1 LCRRTE
7 LSASN
12 QSTDCP
18 APIHRALRSIL
29 LSDQLST
36 VAKTLRV
43 LEAFS
48 YAEPVLGVS
57 ELARKLGMGKSS
69 VHRALSTLLE
79 HGYVSKT
86 ADDRYRLGLKL
97 HELGQLVVS
106 GIRLHE
112 VAREPLDRLRSNC
125 HEAIHLAVVDGADVV
140 YIDRFESPG
149 TARMFNR
156 LGRRMP
162 AHVTSSG
169 KCILAFGEPTLTE
182 TVLARGLSRLAPRSI
197 TTKSVFI
204 DCLAKVR
211 SDGYAVSVEESQPGV
226 TSVAAPVFGRDGS
239 CIAAVSLVGA
249 AMAMTDEQLPKFTG
263 MVRKC
268 AREISDG
275 MGFGQVRRVGAPIS

>member
-1 LCRRTE
+1 M
-7 LSASN
+7 
-12 QSTDCP
+12 
-18 APIHRALRSIL
+18 
-29 LSDQLST
+29 SDQLST

-57 ELARKLGMGKSS
+57 ELARKLDMGKSS

-112 VAREPLDRLRSNC
+112 VARDPIDRLRRGC
-125 HEAIHLAVVDGADVV
+125 QEAVHLAVLDRADVV

-169 KCILAFGEPTLTE
+169 KCMLAFGDPALTE
-182 TVLARGLSRLAPRSI
+182 QVITRGLTRLAPRSI
-197 TTKSVFI
+197 TTKSVFV

-211 SDGYAVSVEESQPGV
+211 NDGYAISAEESQPGV
-226 TSVAAPVFGRDGS
+226 TSVAAPVFGPDGG
-239 CIAAVSLVGA
+239 CIAAVSVVGA
-249 AMAMTDEQLPKFTG
+249 ALTLTNHAIPKYVG
-263 MVRKC
+263 LVRRC

-275 MGFGQVRRVGAPIS
+275 MGFGQPRRLPA

>member
-1 LCRRTE
+1 M
-7 LSASN
+7 
-12 QSTDCP
+12 
-18 APIHRALRSIL
+18 
-29 LSDQLST
+29 SDQLST

-48 YAEPVLGVS
+48 YAEPILGVS
-57 ELARKLGMGKSS
+57 ELARKLDMGKSS

-106 GIRLHE
+106 GLRLHE
-112 VAREPLDRLRSNC
+112 VARDPLDRLRTSC
-125 HEAIHLAVVDGADVV
+125 KEAVHLAVLDGTDVV
-140 YIDRFESPG
+140 YIDRFESAG

-169 KCILAFGEPTLTE
+169 KCLVAFGEPHLTDA
-182 TVLARGLSRLAPRSI
+182 VLAKGLARLAPRSI
-197 TTKSVFI
+197 TTKSLFVE
-204 DCLAKVR
+204 CLTRVR
-211 SDGYAVSVEESQPGV
+211 AAGYAVSTEESQPGV

-249 AMAMTDEQLPKFTG
+249 ALTMTEESLPKYVNL
-263 MVRKC
+263 VRKC
-268 AREISDG
+268 SRDISDG
-275 MGFGQVRRVGAPIS
+275 MGFGQLRNAPGLRVD